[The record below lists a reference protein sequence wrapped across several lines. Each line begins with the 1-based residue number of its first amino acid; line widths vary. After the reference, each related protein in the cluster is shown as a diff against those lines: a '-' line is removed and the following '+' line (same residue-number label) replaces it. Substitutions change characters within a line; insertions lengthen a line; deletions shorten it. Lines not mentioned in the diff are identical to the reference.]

1 MRPKIKGDRMTQAE
15 LLDALAR
22 AIDAPRHDG
31 RHKEIKVAFAALAE
45 HLETNWWTRLARK
58 IRGNDEK

>member
-1 MRPKIKGDRMTQAE
+1 MTQAE
-15 LLDALAR
+15 LLDDLAR

-31 RHKEIKVAFAALAE
+31 RHKKIKVAFAALAE

-58 IRGNDEK
+58 IRGEVEK

>member
-1 MRPKIKGDRMTQAE
+1 MTQAE

-31 RHKEIKVAFAALAE
+31 RHKKIKVAFVAYTESLANKK
-45 HLETNWWTRLARK
+45 HWWKFWTREEETRPFWV
-58 IRGNDEK
+58 